1 MYYLVYSSIASV
13 GLSEDDLRDIL
24 QSSQLRNADLNLT
37 GMLLYCNGK
46 FLQVL
51 EGKKED
57 VNSLFYKISRDTRHR
72 DLSVLLEGTIGER
85 NFKNWSMGFKSL
97 DVASAREISGFE
109 DIDQFFTLNNVTNNS
124 HPALIFLSLFYQKN
138 HSDHLLY
145 L

>member
-1 MYYLVYSSIASV
+1 MYYLVYSSVATS
-13 GLSEDDLRDIL
+13 GLSEEDLRDIL
-24 QSSQLRNADLNLT
+24 QTSHLQNVDLDLT

-57 VNSLFYKISRDTRHR
+57 VHNLFYKINRDTRHK
-72 DLSVLLEGTIGER
+72 DLSVLLEGTIAVR

-97 DVASAREISGFE
+97 DIATAKEISGFE
-109 DIDQFFTLNNVTNNS
+109 DIDQFFKQSSVSDKS
-124 HPALIFLSLFYQKN
+124 HPALIFLSLFYRKN

>member
-1 MYYLVYSSIASV
+1 MYYLVYSSIAASGV
-13 GLSEDDLRDIL
+13 SEDDLCDIL
-24 QSSQLRNADLNLT
+24 QTSQLQNADLNIT

-57 VNSLFYKISRDTRHR
+57 VHKVFLKINQDQRHQ
-72 DLSVLLEGTIGER
+72 DISVLLEGLIAAR
-85 NFKNWSMGFKSL
+85 NFKNWSMGFKAL
-97 DVASAREISGFE
+97 DVETAKEFSGYE
-109 DIDQFFTLNNVTNNS
+109 DIDQFFSQHKVSDKS
-124 HPALIFLSLFYQKN
+124 HPALIFLSLFYRKN

>member
-1 MYYLVYSSIASV
+1 MYYLVYSSIASN

-24 QSSQLRNADLNLT
+24 QTSQLQNADLNLT

-51 EGKKED
+51 EGNKED
-57 VNSLFYKISRDTRHR
+57 VHNLFYKISRDLRHR
-72 DLSVLLEGTIGER
+72 DLNVLLEGTIAER

-109 DIDQFFTLNNVTNNS
+109 DIDQFFALNKASNSS

-138 HSDHLLY
+138 HSDHLQY

>member
-1 MYYLVYSSIASV
+1 MYYLVYSSIAAN

-24 QSSQLRNADLNLT
+24 QTSQLQNADLNLT
-37 GMLLYCNGK
+37 GMLLYCSGK

-51 EGKKED
+51 EGKRED
-57 VNSLFYKISRDTRHR
+57 VHNLYYKISRDLRHK
-72 DLSVLLEGTIGER
+72 DLNVLLEGTIATR

-97 DVASAREISGFE
+97 DIATAQEISGYE
-109 DIDQFFTLNNVTNNS
+109 DIDQFFTLNKVSNSS

-138 HSDHLLY
+138 HSDHLQY